1 MKRIIILLFFPILLS
16 SQVNFSEHISPIIY
30 NNCTECHRVGQSG
43 PMPFTNYLEVA
54 SLGNMINYVTS
65 IDYMPPWHADTEYS
79 TFLGERGLT
88 DGEKNLIN
96 EWVSNGMPQGNPDLE
111 APIPNFPEG
120 SVIGEPDEV
129 FTMEEAYLIEGNN
142 QDDYRVF
149 VFETNFSE
157 DKYLESIE
165 IIPGNYAAVHHVLVN
180 IDTEGSCAYQD
191 ALTPEYGYECESGFC
206 IGQVPQFAAGY
217 TPGMVPPIWSND
229 IGMLLPA
236 GADIAIQMHYAPSP
250 IDQYDQSSVNLF
262 FKEEPVLREIQ
273 VNTLIDIQLL
283 VPANE
288 IYEHYVSYEVD
299 EDISLISILP
309 HMHLIGKSWLVYAEN
324 NGDTIPIISIPDW
337 DFNWQTFYQPE
348 YMLKIPQGYTI
359 HAYATYDNT
368 SSNPLNP
375 NSPPQD
381 IPWCDYTTCE
391 MFFLPY
397 AYVEYQEGDEN
408 IYLGNSEDLGCTD
421 SNACNYNSEAII
433 EDGTC
438 GVLDDCG
445 ECHTPCCFD
454 LNTYTCDY
462 SVSEQDCENFWADFD
477 IVSDPEQNVFWNT
490 SCFLG
495 CTDSNAYNYNPQAN
509 IDDGS
514 CDYGCEELGLIAYMI
529 NCDGGTWQ
537 GEVEWSI
544 IGIDGAIVASGG
556 APYNGFGCFNSDQC
570 YVVNMIDSFGDGW
583 NGNILDLNGQLFT
596 FTSGSFSS
604 EFFEE
609 TEGSCEGIVF
619 GCTDPEA
626 CNYDPLIFPG
636 GFDDGSCVYVDGI
649 CDSCENGVVT
659 DNDADDDGICD
670 GDELEGCTDP
680 LACNY
685 NELVT
690 DDDGSCEYA
699 ENYYDCDG
707 NCLQDLDEDGIC
719 DECNSYENVI
729 VDCECGF
736 LDPATYTVFYTYV
749 DEENCIFIE
758 DCYCECI
765 SDIDLDNICDEN
777 DNCPD
782 IFNPNQED
790 SNNDGVGDLCDEV
803 ALEENMLSKKLV
815 KITDILGRE
824 IKEDSYYTIKLYIY
838 NDGDVIKVFSKH

>member
-1 MKRIIILLFFPILLS
+1 MKRLIILIFFPILLS
-16 SQVNFSEHISPIIY
+16 SQVNFSEDISPIIY
-30 NNCTECHRVGQSG
+30 NNCTECHRAGQSG

-54 SLGNMINYVTS
+54 SWGNMINYVTS

-88 DGEKNLIN
+88 DEEKNLIN
-96 EWVSNGMPQGNPDLE
+96 EWISNGMPQGNPDLE
-111 APIPNFPEG
+111 APVPNFPEG
-120 SVIGEPDEV
+120 SVIGEPDAV

-157 DKYLESIE
+157 DKYLKSIE

-206 IGQVPQFAAGY
+206 TGQVPQFAAGY
-217 TPGMVPPIWSND
+217 TPGMVPPIWGND

-236 GADIAIQMHYAPSP
+236 GADIAIQMHYAPSS

-273 VNTLIDIQLL
+273 VNTLVDVQLL

-288 IYEHYVSYEVD
+288 IYEHYVSYEVE

-359 HAYATYDNT
+359 HAFATYDNT

-421 SNACNYNSEAII
+421 SNACNYSPEAII
-433 EDGTC
+433 DDGTC

-462 SVSEQDCENFWADFD
+462 SVSEQNCENFWADFY
-477 IVSDPEQNVFWNT
+477 IVSDPDQNIFWNT
-490 SCFLG
+490 SC
-495 CTDSNAYNYNPQAN
+495 S
-509 IDDGS
+509 
-514 CDYGCEELGLIAYMI
+514 
-529 NCDGGTWQ
+529 
-537 GEVEWSI
+537 
-544 IGIDGAIVASGG
+544 
-556 APYNGFGCFNSDQC
+556 
-570 YVVNMIDSFGDGW
+570 
-583 NGNILDLNGQLFT
+583 
-596 FTSGSFSS
+596 
-604 EFFEE
+604 
-609 TEGSCEGIVF
+609 F

-626 CNYDPLIFPG
+626 CNYDSSILPG
-636 GFDDGSCVYVDGI
+636 GFDDGSCIYVDGI
-649 CDSCENGVVT
+649 CDLCENGVVT

-719 DECNSYENVI
+719 DECNSYENII